1 MIDSNNFLFYFSVK
15 QTLYYDQRALYNF
28 RVLVRDKGSKEGS
41 LNVLVEVQD
50 MPNKEPI
57 WVKAF
62 ASEKFYE
69 KTEMVSDN
77 ECKLMSDDDN

>member
-1 MIDSNNFLFYFSVK
+1 M
-15 QTLYYDQRALYNF
+15 
-28 RVLVRDKGSKEGS
+28 RDKGSKEGS

>member
-1 MIDSNNFLFYFSVK
+1 M
-15 QTLYYDQRALYNF
+15 
-28 RVLVRDKGSKEGS
+28 RDKESKQGS

-62 ASEKFYE
+62 ASEKFNE

-77 ECKLMSDDDN
+77 ECKLMSDAYN